1 MNESNPQPAKLEGAY
16 DNGDGVGVMDRA
28 QSGNFQRYALFQPV
42 FFYPECGCDWN
53 PIARFSDVCRVFV
66 FCSNTDYKPKF
77 PPFALED
84 CPNSL
89 RNLFGQ
95 ESAGSLVGD
104 ILRQEANLQ
113 SFQQGRWSRIER
125 KIEVANWP

>member
-1 MNESNPQPAKLEGAY
+1 MTIDNPNEQGMKEYLYDTVDRTNSKSLLEYSA
-16 DNGDGVGVMDRA
+16 A
-28 QSGNFQRYALFQPV
+28 HPV
-42 FFYPECGCDWN
+42 FFYPGCACDWN
-53 PIARFSDVCRVFV
+53 PIARFSDVCRVFI
-66 FCSNTDYKPKF
+66 FCSNAKHEPKF

-113 SFQQGRWSRIER
+113 SFQQGHWSRIER
-125 KIEVANWP
+125 KIEVEDCHL